1 VKLSNSN
8 EIAAASGDGNADQAM
23 ARIGTGLKACIRA
36 VDHLFRLRRDEFC
49 ILLPETDGDGAGYV
63 LRRLEGQ
70 IASGK
75 LWADD
80 VVPRPQIQIGLTST
94 PDERIKSGDDLLQ
107 QTRRSLA
114 KKS

>member
-1 VKLSNSN
+1 
-8 EIAAASGDGNADQAM
+8 
-23 ARIGTGLKACIRA
+23 
-36 VDHLFRLRRDEFC
+36 
-49 ILLPETDGDGAGYV
+49 
-63 LRRLEGQ
+63 LEGQ
-70 IASGK
+70 IANGK

-94 PDERIKSGDDLLQ
+94 PEERIKSGDDLLQ